1 MEQEERRK
9 VLGCIQ
15 FDYNI
20 RLLIEGAVL
29 ACLGVAAP
37 ALIHERH
44 LHIYDSL
51 MQAMMQESSYI
62 LMIAAIKLVLMN
74 AIRMLPHYLGVF
86 LINES
91 VSIYISEKRR
101 FWLNALFTMSLIML
115 IYDVIFRIYGI
126 RYDLGIPAL
135 MTVGVVLLL
144 SYMDLF
150 SVSMI
155 NKVLLV
161 GTMLLGIQWLDVM
174 PMLTPYKFGRGEIS
188 MDVKKAAE
196 FIGEEHILTLFG
208 GAMMMVLLFASIM
221 QIQLLVKEHK
231 LKISNEKTRQ
241 VEKELYNT
249 QIEALKMRNFSEVQS
264 LVHDLKSP
272 LTTMQG
278 LVSLAEMMEE
288 NPLIREYFQ
297 KISSSMT
304 SMSLMISEIL
314 YESSRTRMTTEE
326 LMRMILAQISIRIP
340 SDMLTYDN
348 QCPKAVLRGNKIR
361 LTRAVINLLNN
372 AYNAVDGKN
381 GHLVLKIYDADG
393 YIYITVEDNGTG
405 ISEAEMKHIWELGYS
420 GKQSTGL
427 GLPFTRQVVENH
439 GGTIQ
444 IESEEG
450 KYTKAIICL
459 KEENGDGEYKD
470 NSGD

>member
-1 MEQEERRK
+1 MEQEERKK

-20 RLLIEGAVL
+20 RMLIEGAVL

-37 ALIHERH
+37 TLIHECH

-86 LINES
+86 LLNES

-161 GTMLLGIQWLDVM
+161 GSMLLGIQWLDVM
-174 PMLTPYKFGRGEIS
+174 PMLTLYGFGRGEIS

-241 VEKELYNT
+241 VEKELYDT

-340 SDMLTYDN
+340 SDMLIYDN

-381 GHLVLKIYDADG
+381 GHLVLKISDADG

>member
-1 MEQEERRK
+1 MIQSRAEVSCGSVGLLLFSWIYFQIIFRYNEKKGRRKEWNMEQEERKK

-74 AIRMLPHYLGVF
+74 AIRMVPHYLGVF

-174 PMLTPYKFGRGEIS
+174 PMLTPYGFGRGEIS

-196 FIGEEHILTLFG
+196 FIGEE
-208 GAMMMVLLFASIM
+208 
-221 QIQLLVKEHK
+221 QI
-231 LKISNEKTRQ
+231 
-241 VEKELYNT
+241 
-249 QIEALKMRNFSEVQS
+249 
-264 LVHDLKSP
+264 
-272 LTTMQG
+272 G
-278 LVSLAEMMEE
+278 
-288 NPLIREYFQ
+288 
-297 KISSSMT
+297 
-304 SMSLMISEIL
+304 
-314 YESSRTRMTTEE
+314 
-326 LMRMILAQISIRIP
+326 
-340 SDMLTYDN
+340 
-348 QCPKAVLRGNKIR
+348 
-361 LTRAVINLLNN
+361 RAHV
-372 AYNAVDGKN
+372 
-381 GHLVLKIYDADG
+381 
-393 YIYITVEDNGTG
+393 
-405 ISEAEMKHIWELGYS
+405 
-420 GKQSTGL
+420 
-427 GLPFTRQVVENH
+427 
-439 GGTIQ
+439 
-444 IESEEG
+444 
-450 KYTKAIICL
+450 
-459 KEENGDGEYKD
+459 
-470 NSGD
+470 